1 MEYGYSLLEEDL
13 IESFWFIQDLTC
25 QIYPL
30 VLNKLL
36 YIKG

>member
-1 MEYGYSLLEEDL
+1 MSALHIRTTFEYNSEFFNYTE
-13 IESFWFIQDLTC
+13 FNF
-25 QIYPL
+25 YPL